1 MRKKQVK
8 YRAIFLV
15 FLLTLG
21 EIHASNGYIKYNS
34 FLTGLKRRS
43 IKNNI
48 EAPRTKREVSEIK
61 DEVVEGTAVS
71 ESRKKRKYSVSIIY
85 VMFSTHT
92 TISTQLGFSLIARNR
107 QGSLTAPCTNLSQW
121 IAHGLALVISKC
133 SIENYLGRPSQVKSR
148 SAVVFCQEP
157 FKNQNN
163 GEEMSKIAICPTLMF
178 AASCKR
184 SRLQTFL

>member
-1 MRKKQVK
+1 MK

-21 EIHASNGYIKYNS
+21 EIHASNDYIKYNS

-43 IKNNI
+43 IKNNN

-85 VMFSTHT
+85 VIFQP
-92 TISTQLGFSLIARNR
+92 TQQL
-107 QGSLTAPCTNLSQW
+107 
-121 IAHGLALVISKC
+121 AH
-133 SIENYLGRPSQVKSR
+133 NW
-148 SAVVFCQEP
+148 VF
-157 FKNQNN
+157 
-163 GEEMSKIAICPTLMF
+163 L
-178 AASCKR
+178 
-184 SRLQTFL
+184 